1 MKKFMILLILTA
13 GLSFSSYKA
22 NAQSTVQDMQQLIL
36 DIEKLT
42 QLKAILTD
50 MKTGYDIL
58 TQGYAQVKSISEGNF
73 NLHAGFLN
81 ALMKASPAVR
91 KYVRVADIIE
101 SQEEIVTEY
110 KSAYKNFSSS
120 GHFSAAELIYLN
132 NVYVQLLNQSLNN
145 LTTLTNILTAN
156 TLRMND
162 AERLQAI
169 DHIYADTQSKLTFLR
184 DFDNQAQVLA
194 IQRQQE
200 QNEVQS
206 FQNIF

>member
-1 MKKFMILLILTA
+1 MKKFMLLLLLTA
-13 GLSFSSYKA
+13 GLSAASFKA
-22 NAQSTVQDMQQLIL
+22 RAQSTVQDMQQLIL

-81 ALMKASPAVR
+81 ALMEASPAVR
-91 KYVRVADIIE
+91 NYVRVADIIE

-110 KSAYKNFSSS
+110 KSAYKNFSSG
-120 GHFSAAELIYLN
+120 GHFSAAELLYLN

-145 LTTLTNILTAN
+145 LTTLTNIMKAN
-156 TLRMND
+156 T
-162 AERLQAI
+162 
-169 DHIYADTQSKLTFLR
+169 
-184 DFDNQAQVLA
+184 
-194 IQRQQE
+194 
-200 QNEVQS
+200 
-206 FQNIF
+206 